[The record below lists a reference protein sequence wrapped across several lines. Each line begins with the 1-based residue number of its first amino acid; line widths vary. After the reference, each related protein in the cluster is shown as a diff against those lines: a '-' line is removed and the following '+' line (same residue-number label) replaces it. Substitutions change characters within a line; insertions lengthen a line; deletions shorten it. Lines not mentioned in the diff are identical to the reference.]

1 MNEMI
6 IIGILCGIFAVLCGI
21 VELIECRHELLDALD
36 RRITA
41 YYVARYAYK
50 RARTSN
56 FKEKEQWKNSY

>member
-21 VELIECRHELLDALD
+21 VEAVECRHETLDALD

-50 RARTSN
+50 RA
-56 FKEKEQWKNSY
+56 KNIQL

>member
-1 MNEMI
+1 MNEFI

-21 VELIECRHELLDALD
+21 AELIECRHELLDALD

-50 RARTSN
+50 RA
-56 FKEKEQWKNSY
+56 KNIKF

>member
-6 IIGILCGIFAVLCGI
+6 IIGILCGIFAALCGL

-41 YYVARYAYK
+41 YYVGKMARERY
-50 RARTSN
+50 RR
-56 FKEKEQWKNSY
+56 SYR

>member
-6 IIGILCGIFAVLCGI
+6 IIGILCGIFAALCGL

-41 YYVARYAYK
+41 YYVAK
-50 RARTSN
+50 MAR
-56 FKEKEQWKNSY
+56 ERVRRIWR